1 MKKKKLMMA
10 IMALMLIITAKST
23 YAMQSRPDGT
33 RKTNVVA
40 NYFFTEIR
48 KMESTVL
55 GLPTNFDTTT
65 WLDSSG
71 NGVDVH
77 MTKNTEWGT
86 AAMLSAS
93 AYGTAPSGQSSA
105 TTTGNETGVYQM
117 ASGMEYV
124 AGIWDASN
132 YNTSNIRSAN
142 SRYYNL
148 YTSKSYISGDAF
160 EANGWKGSSNDSSY
174 FVDSEYLIFLRA
186 KSGLFSY
193 KRDDGRNNTGYGDM
207 KVSSR
212 AVMVIGAGL

>member
-1 MKKKKLMMA
+1 MKKKKLMMV

-33 RKTNVVA
+33 RRTNVVA

-77 MTKNTEWGT
+77 MAKNTEWGT

-105 TTTGNETGVYQM
+105 TTTENATGIYEM
-117 ASGMEYV
+117 ASSGLEYV
-124 AGIWDASN
+124 AGMWDSSN

-148 YTSKSYISGDAF
+148 YTSQSSIAGDAF
-160 EANGWKGSSNDSSY
+160 EAAGWKNAGNST
-174 FVDSEYLIFLRA
+174 FVSSEYLIFTRDCR
-186 KSGLFSY
+186 GLFGY
-193 KRDDGRNNTGYGDM
+193 GREDGRNNTGYGDA
-207 KVSSR
+207 KISSR